1 MRIFLRA
8 GLIIVPAILAAP
20 AAGAAPPS
28 QQVISVNPG
37 GTLGAGVAVSKAGLI
52 YGVTTFQTHSG
63 HIFELVPPHGSNPNW
78 STHYVKKFGGAPSD
92 GWYPIGQP
100 FFDPAGALY
109 GLTLYG
115 GATNSGTIYQANHV
129 AHGDPELTD
138 TLLHSFG
145 RADGNGPDTQPGS
158 LILGADGVLYGT
170 TIASGQGS
178 NACGGDCGTVFSLTP
193 PAAGQTAWTYQ
204 TLYRFQGGADGEYPS
219 NPLIQDSSGAL
230 YGSTRWGGNGACRD
244 GHGCGTL
251 FELVPPAQG
260 GTTWTKTILYTYS
273 AGTQSEGGGPD
284 GGEPSSSLLMDQTG
298 ALFGAATYGGDP
310 NCMVLYGCGVAFKLS
325 PPSGSQAGWTYSVI
339 FMFENTNH
347 SVTGVYPNGSLIAGE
362 GGSLLGTT
370 ETGGA
375 GVGGGGGTVFRLSPP
390 NHGGSAWQLQ
400 ALYAFSGDNP
410 NSGVIPQS
418 GLVRN
423 KSGLIGVTSEGGA
436 LHGVVYEVTP

>member
-8 GLIIVPAILAAP
+8 SLIIVPAILAAP

-28 QQVISVNPG
+28 EQVISQNPG
-37 GTLGAGVAVSKAGLI
+37 GTLGTGVAISKAGTV

-115 GATNSGTIYQANHV
+115 GANNSGTIYQANHV

-158 LILGADGVLYGT
+158 LILGAGGVLYGT

-193 PAAGQTAWTYQ
+193 PAASQTAWTYQ

-219 NPLIQDSSGAL
+219 NPLVQDSNGAL
-230 YGSTRWGGNGACRD
+230 YGSTRWGGNGTCPDA
-244 GHGCGTL
+244 HGCGTL

-260 GTTWTKTILYTYS
+260 GTAWTKTILYTLSGS
-273 AGTQSEGGGPD
+273 AGTDGGPD
-284 GGEPSSSLLMDQTG
+284 GGEPAGSLLMDQTG
-298 ALFGAATYGGDP
+298 ALFGATTYGGDP
-310 NCMVLYGCGVAFKLS
+310 NCMAGYRCGVVFQLS
-325 PPSGSQAGWTYSVI
+325 PPSVNQAGWTYAVI
-339 FMFENTNH
+339 FLFEAGSH
-347 SVTGVYPNGSLIAGE
+347 SDTGIYPNGSLISGE
-362 GGSLLGTT
+362 GGSLLGTS
-370 ETGGA
+370 ETAGAGGA
-375 GVGGGGGTVFRLSPP
+375 GTVFRLSPP
-390 NHGGSAWQLQ
+390 SPGGSAWQLK
-400 ALYAFSGDNP
+400 ALHAFSGNDTDDVVP
-410 NSGVIPQS
+410 DS
-418 GLVRN
+418 GLVRD
-423 KSGLIGVTSEGGA
+423 KSGLIGTTGEGF
-436 LHGVVYEVTP
+436 GVVYEVTP